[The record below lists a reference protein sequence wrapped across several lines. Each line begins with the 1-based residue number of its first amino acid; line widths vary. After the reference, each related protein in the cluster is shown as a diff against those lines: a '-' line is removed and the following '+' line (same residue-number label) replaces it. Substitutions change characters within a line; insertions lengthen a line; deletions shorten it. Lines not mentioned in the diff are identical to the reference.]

1 MKYQVFCDTQ
11 LVFETN
17 EYTEVRD
24 FLRYTECIQR
34 DGKYFFLRSDG
45 VLYELVQ
52 R

>member
-24 FLRYTECIQR
+24 FLRYTQYIYQ
-34 DGKYFFLRSDG
+34 DGKQYFVRSDG
-45 VLYELVQ
+45 VIYELVQ